1 MYGLKLISAEVLSNM
16 VYNQLSNQ
24 SWQSWRIKLNADKTW
39 CVNFHKDTKNK
50 NYPKLYLS
58 GEQLKYKKACKF
70 LGITFDETLTF
81 ENHIENIATRA
92 KKRLNLLKAIRGQGW
107 GASPQTIL
115 YTYRTYVRPLLE
127 YGCILYSN
135 EKPHIVKKIQSIETE
150 AIKIAY
156 RLPPWAT
163 NTWCYDLVSF
173 DNILKRLKQ
182 LSSDFIEKNCNDE
195 LIKPLIEDLKPS
207 MTGLHSPMY
216 KVLHF

>member
-92 KKRLNLLKAIRGQGW
+92 KN
-107 GASPQTIL
+107 
-115 YTYRTYVRPLLE
+115 V
-127 YGCILYSN
+127 
-135 EKPHIVKKIQSIETE
+135 
-150 AIKIAY
+150 
-156 RLPPWAT
+156 
-163 NTWCYDLVSF
+163 
-173 DNILKRLKQ
+173 
-182 LSSDFIEKNCNDE
+182 
-195 LIKPLIEDLKPS
+195 
-207 MTGLHSPMY
+207 
-216 KVLHF
+216 